1 VLQQFLFFWTVPK
14 LAERWWPS
22 FLQLKD
28 ELKVDLY
35 TYMVVVFL
43 VFQLI
48 VLISGNLYF
57 FFCYKVNH
65 PFFERYKSVDEPW
78 PWQTDR
84 EEWNRL
90 FWRSIKLTAFN
101 ATVMN
106 YFLGAPFV
114 AAGFPVPFRADNNF
128 SSPFTLFLQFM
139 FCNMVENLLFYIAH
153 TLLHKPYFY
162 KMIHKIHHEHKVTTS
177 IATIYAHPVE
187 YLFGN
192 AVTATLGCLILGQR
206 MHMSSYFAWG
216 FWRNCEALYG
226 HSGYAF
232 SWNPFRLLPFHSDG
246 REHPFHHSENV
257 GNYSSTTNVW
267 DFIYGTNSA
276 FRKQVKEL

>member
-1 VLQQFLFFWTVPK
+1 MYLTGNTLQI
-14 LAERWWPS
+14 
-22 FLQLKD
+22 
-28 ELKVDLY
+28 
-35 TYMVVVFL
+35 L
-43 VFQLI
+43 VLI
-48 VLISGNLYF
+48 VGNLSF
-57 FFCYKVNH
+57 FFCYKVNL
-65 PFFERYKSVDEPW
+65 PFFEKYKSIDEPW
-78 PWQTDR
+78 PWQTDKQ
-84 EEWNRL
+84 EWDKL

-101 ATVMN
+101 SLVMN
-106 YFLGAPFV
+106 FVFSYPSIAADAPI
-114 AAGFPVPFRADNNF
+114 PFRDDLNYA
-128 SSPFTLFLQFM
+128 SPLTLLLQFM
-139 FCNMVENLLFYIAH
+139 FCNMAENISFYMSH
-153 TLLHKPYFY
+153 SLLHKPFFY

-177 IATIYAHPVE
+177 IATIHAHPLE

-192 AVTATLGCLILGQR
+192 GIPSVLGCLILGKR

-267 DFIYGTNSA
+267 DYIYGTNSA
-276 FRKQVKEL
+276 FRKQLKELHIKTE